1 MMRIIAGKHKNRI
14 IPTLKNANYRPS
26 TGKIREA
33 IFSILTSGEFSD
45 GRLFTKESKVL
56 DLFAG
61 TGSLAFESCSR
72 GAGVV
77 TLIDINSDYLRV
89 AKEFASKIAELDKVT
104 FLNINATALPKSK
117 NIFFDL
123 IFIDPPYGHNLV
135 PQAVNALKKAQWL
148 KEGTIIVIEFAK
160 NEDFTD
166 DCLEL
171 IKEKIYGDSKLL
183 ILRYIANPISI

>member
-1 MMRIIAGKHKNRI
+1 MIRIIAGKHKNRI
-14 IPTLKNANYRPS
+14 IPTLKNSNYRPS

-33 IFSILTSGEFSD
+33 IFSILTSGEFSN

-72 GAGVV
+72 GAGAI

-89 AKEFASKIAELDKVT
+89 AKEFASKIGELDKMT
-104 FLNINATALPKSK
+104 FLNTNAVALPSACHG
-117 NIFFDL
+117 FDL
-123 IFIDPPYGHNLV
+123 IFIDPPYYHNLV
-135 PQAVNALKKAQWL
+135 PKAVNALKKGQWL
-148 KEGTIIVIEFAK
+148 KDGSIIVVELAK
-160 NEDFTD
+160 SDDFSD
-166 DCLEL
+166 DSLQL

-183 ILRYIANPISI
+183 ILQTIL

>member
-1 MMRIIAGKHKNRI
+1 MIRIIAGKHKNRI

-26 TGKIREA
+26 TGKVREA

-45 GRLFTKESKVL
+45 GRLFTNESKVL

-72 GAGVV
+72 GAGAV
-77 TLIDINSDYLRV
+77 TLIDINSDYLWV
-89 AKEFASKIAELDKVT
+89 AKEFASKIGEMDKMT
-104 FLNINATALPKSK
+104 FLNINATALPKCK
-117 NIFFDL
+117 NSFDL

-135 PQAVNALKKAQWL
+135 PKAITALKKGQWL
-148 KEGTIIVIEFAK
+148 KEGTIIVVESAK
-160 NEDFTD
+160 NEDFAD
-166 DCLEL
+166 DCLEI

-183 ILRYIANPISI
+183 IIQNVP

>member
-1 MMRIIAGKHKNRI
+1 MIRIITGKHKNRI
-14 IPTLKNANYRPS
+14 IPTLKNSNYRPS

-72 GAGVV
+72 GAGTI

-89 AKEFASKIAELDKVT
+89 AKEFANKIGEMDNMT
-104 FLNINATALPKSK
+104 FLNINATALPKCK
-117 NIFFDL
+117 NNFDL
-123 IFIDPPYGHNLV
+123 IFIDPPYGNNLV
-135 PQAVNALKKAQWL
+135 PKAVNALKKGQWL
-148 KEGTIIVIEFAK
+148 KDGSIIVVESDK
-160 NEDFTD
+160 NEDFAD
-166 DCLEL
+166 DCLEV
-171 IKEKIYGDSKLL
+171 IKEKIYGDSRLL
-183 ILRYIANPISI
+183 VVRNVP